1 MATNDVLTLSKE
13 EVRAMTESEF
23 NQAIHERA
31 KLAVDNSGLEQK
43 EDLQFRDANLL
54 EQVQVAKKDAQELFD
69 SNDLEAYEVAMKE
82 LNELKDT
89 HRVVQERLNVYLN
102 DGVYLYEVD
111 YTIINELVELV
122 RFYYR
127 PKIKEKENEIRA
139 KLNELTM
146 LHDDLYQL
154 KSSQRSRERSIHTI
168 AHLNSPS
175 DAPRNYP
182 SVLVELMNYWK

>member
-1 MATNDVLTLSKE
+1 MATIDILTLSKE

-31 KLAVDNSGLEQK
+31 KLAVDNTGLEQK
-43 EDLQFRDANLL
+43 KALQERDAELL
-54 EQVQVAKKDAQELFD
+54 EQIQAAEISNQELFNA
-69 SNDLEAYEVAMKE
+69 NDLEAYEVAMKE

-89 HRVVQERLNVYLN
+89 HRVVQERLNVYLS
-102 DGVYLYEVD
+102 DQVYLYEVD

-127 PKIKEKENEIRA
+127 PTIKEKENEIRA
-139 KLNELTM
+139 KLNELTT

-154 KSSQRSRERSIHTI
+154 KSSQRSREKSIHTI
-168 AHLNSPS
+168 AHLDRPS

-182 SVLVELMNYWK
+182 SALVELINYWN

>member
-1 MATNDVLTLSKE
+1 MATVDILTLSKE

-31 KLAVDNSGLEQK
+31 KLAVDNTGLEQK
-43 EDLQFRDANLL
+43 KALQERDAELL
-54 EQVQVAKKDAQELFD
+54 EQIQAAEISNQELFNA
-69 SNDLEAYEVAMKE
+69 NDLEAYEVAMKE

-111 YTIINELVELV
+111 YTIIDELVELV
-122 RFYYR
+122 RWYYR
-127 PKIKEKENEIRA
+127 PAIKEKENVIRA

-154 KSSQRSRERSIHTI
+154 KSSQRRRERSIHTI
-168 AHLNSPS
+168 AHLNEPS

-182 SVLVELMNYWK
+182 SALVELMNYWN